1 MNIDELSK
9 RLDKEFPSVYKTIL
23 VSGDWGIGKTYL
35 IKNKYVKE
43 KNSNIIY
50 ASIFGLNS
58 ISELNLYILNEM
70 NKLLGLFKKGYDIF
84 SGKDLGILSVSLQL
98 PEFKIESSS
107 IIKRKSKKD
116 KIKII
121 IDDIERKSKNIDMN
135 ELMGFFETLSNIE
148 NVELILIANTEK
160 FSAEDKENFENFKEK
175 LIEKEYKVDSY
186 SNIAEKAI
194 IFQNLNINLD
204 ILQIVENYFK
214 KCNVNNLRTLK
225 KCIDFIKQNNN
236 YIDFNVLNN
245 EQIKDILELEI
256 CIVIE
261 KLEKNYLQETQE
273 KERIIHIYNDKIVP
287 YINNKYFKNAN
298 PYYKN
303 KIISHLSKIYDD
315 IEIEENAKAIN
326 CIYDEINNPQI
337 ESIEKIDP
345 FYLSK
350 EQLKQRIHIFNN
362 TYMNKISDNL
372 DIYSWFKKLSYLY
385 SYAEKVGLQ
394 QELSDENISNTIDL
408 YIKNIDTSQHIQTMH
423 THLWDSDQKTEEMKK
438 YYTIIQDKILYGY
451 YEKLFKELKID
462 FYSNNYDEDKYT
474 KLINILNEKE
484 DVIINLKKA
493 LYQEEFFIPNLNE
506 ELNEKIWGYTHNIWN
521 KMQFI
526 DNKSDFIKVVRK
538 RLNDASEL
546 GKYRIE
552 SLNKQYHIICN

>member
-35 IKNKYVKE
+35 IKNKYIKE
-43 KNSNIIY
+43 KKSNIIY

-70 NKLLGLFKKGYDIF
+70 NKVLGLFKKGYDIF

-121 IDDIERKSKNIDMN
+121 IDDIERKSRNIDMN

-160 FSAEDKENFENFKEK
+160 FSDEDKENFENFKEK

-186 SNIAEKAI
+186 SSIAEKAI
-194 IFQNLNINLD
+194 ISQNLNINLD

-236 YIDFNVLNN
+236 YINLGDLNH
-245 EQIKDILELEI
+245 EQIKDIVELEI

-273 KERIIHIYNDKIVP
+273 KERIIPIYNDKIVP

-303 KIISHLSKIYDD
+303 RIISHLAKIYDD
-315 IEIEENAKAIN
+315 IEIEENAKSIN

-350 EQLKQRIHIFNN
+350 EQLKQRIQIFNN

-385 SYAEKVGLQ
+385 SYAEKVSLQ
-394 QELSDENISNTIDL
+394 QNLSDEDILNTIDL

-423 THLWDSDQKTEEMKK
+423 THLWDSDLKTEEMKK

-451 YEKLFKELKID
+451 YEKLFKELKND
-462 FYSNNYDEDKYT
+462 FYSNNYDEDKYS

-484 DVIINLKKA
+484 DVIINIKKA

-526 DNKSDFIKVVRK
+526 DDKSDFIKVVRK
-538 RLNDASEL
+538 RLDDASEL
-546 GKYRIE
+546 GKYRLE
-552 SLNKQYHIICN
+552 SLNKYYHIICN

>member
-23 VSGDWGIGKTYL
+23 VSGDWRIGKTYL
-35 IKNKYVKE
+35 IKNKYIKE
-43 KNSNIIY
+43 KSSNIIY

-58 ISELNLYILNEM
+58 ISELNLHILKEM
-70 NKLLGLFKKGYDIF
+70 NKLLGIFKKGYDIF
-84 SGKDLGILSVSLQL
+84 SSKDLGILSLTLQL
-98 PEFKIESSS
+98 LELKIESSS
-107 IIKRKSKKD
+107 IIKQKSKKN

-135 ELMGFFETLSNIE
+135 ELMGFFEILSNIE
-148 NVELILIANTEK
+148 NLELIIIANTEK
-160 FSAEDKENFENFKEK
+160 FSDEDKKIFENFKEK
-175 LIEKEYKVDSY
+175 IIEKEYKVDSY
-186 SNIAEKAI
+186 SSIAERAI
-194 IFQNLNINLD
+194 ISQNLNINLD
-204 ILQIVENYFK
+204 ILQVVENYFK

-236 YIDFNVLNN
+236 YIDFGDLNH
-245 EQIKDILELEI
+245 EQIRDIVELEI

-261 KLEKNYLQETQE
+261 KLEKNYLQKTQE
-273 KERIIHIYNDKIVP
+273 KERIIPIYKDKIVP

-298 PYYKN
+298 PDYKN
-303 KIISHLSKIYDD
+303 RIIGHLAKIYDD
-315 IEIEENAKAIN
+315 IEIEENAKEIN

-385 SYAEKVGLQ
+385 NYAEKVGLQ
-394 QELSDENISNTIDL
+394 QELSDEDISNTIDL

-423 THLWDSDQKTEEMKK
+423 THLWDSDLETEEMKK
-438 YYTIIQDKILYGY
+438 YHTIIQDKILYGY
-451 YEKLFKELKID
+451 YEKLFKEFKNN
-462 FYSNNYDEDKYT
+462 FSSNNYDVDKYN
-474 KLINILNEKE
+474 KLIHILNEKK
-484 DVIINLKKA
+484 DIIINLKKA
-493 LYQEEFFIPNLNE
+493 LYDEEFFIPNLNE
-506 ELNEKIWGYTHNIWN
+506 ALNEKIWGYTHNIWN
-521 KMQFI
+521 RMQII
-526 DNKSDFIKVVRK
+526 DDKSDFIKVVKK

-546 GKYRIE
+546 VKYRLE
-552 SLNKQYHIICN
+552 FLNEQYQIVCD